1 MTCVG
6 VWRNSSLIPP
16 ESGSQDRGPAGYPT
30 LARYQAIPALGLAV
44 AMVEITTGV
53 DRPMLDLMGTET
65 STTRHV
71 FRQRSSVGL
80 AVVCG
85 VVGVVLLVSLA
96 LSWSDYARP
105 LSVAWLLFGLA
116 VAWAVFARPAVVLDV
131 GGVTLRN
138 LVRDVHIPWTRL
150 THTSSRWNLKV
161 FAGDRGY
168 TAWAIASEH
177 ERPKGGAG
185 GMFRMP
191 IPGRLQGLAS
201 ADTRPPATSPKA
213 TAQSV
218 ARSID
223 QAKQEYGDAVAQGEL
238 PAAPDDTVRITWVPL
253 AMVVLL
259 LPAIA
264 VIVLSLT

>member
-1 MTCVG
+1 M
-6 VWRNSSLIPP
+6 
-16 ESGSQDRGPAGYPT
+16 
-30 LARYQAIPALGLAV
+30 ARYQAIPALGLAV

-150 THTSSRWNLKV
+150 TGVESRWNLKV
-161 FAGDRGY
+161 LVEDRGY
-168 TAWAIASEH
+168 TAWAISAQIKPAKRISAG
-177 ERPKGGAG
+177 PFGGLSPV
-185 GMFRMP
+185 RQD
-191 IPGRLQGLAS
+191 RRVS
-201 ADTRPPATSPKA
+201 AAAARSTVAPRV
-213 TAQSV
+213 TAETV
-218 ARSID
+218 ARSIE
-223 QAKQEYGDAVAQGEL
+223 QAKREYDESVAQGRL
-238 PAAPDDTVRITWVPL
+238 PAAPDAGVRIRWVPL
-253 AMVVLL
+253 VMSVLL

-264 VIVLSLT
+264 VVALAVI

>member
-1 MTCVG
+1 
-6 VWRNSSLIPP
+6 
-16 ESGSQDRGPAGYPT
+16 
-30 LARYQAIPALGLAV
+30 
-44 AMVEITTGV
+44 
-53 DRPMLDLMGTET
+53 MGTET
-65 STTRHV
+65 STMTHV
-71 FRQRSSVGL
+71 FRQRSSLVL
-80 AVVCG
+80 AAMCG
-85 VVGVVLLVSLA
+85 VTSALLLLSLA
-96 LSWSDYARP
+96 RNWADYPRP
-105 LSVAWLLFGLA
+105 LFVAWIVFGLA
-116 VAWAVFARPAVVLDV
+116 VAWVVFVRPAVLLDI

-138 LVRDVHIPWTRL
+138 VVRDVHIPWTRL

-177 ERPKGGAG
+177 ERPRGGAG

-218 ARSID
+218 ARSIN
-223 QAKQEYGDAVAQGEL
+223 QAKQEYDDAVAQGEL
-238 PAAPDDTVRITWVPL
+238 PAAPDETVRITWVPL

-259 LPAIA
+259 LPAIV